1 MQRVTRDV
9 ITDLWPLYAAGE
21 ASADS
26 RALIESFLQDDPEFS
41 RTLHELERERL
52 PRPDVPVLAPNEEL
66 KTLARLRRRIRGPV
80 PLLMFA
86 MIFSCFAFGTLVSDT
101 SFDVSPRRF
110 IVTALI
116 AVCFWAAFLVQ
127 LFKGRREV
135 LIRVRR

>member
-1 MQRVTRDV
+1 MQSVTRDV
-9 ITDLWPLYAAGE
+9 ITDLWPLYTAGE
-21 ASADS
+21 ASADT
-26 RALIESFLQDDPEFS
+26 RALIESFLQDDSEFA

-52 PRPDVPVLAPNEEL
+52 TRPDVPVLAPSEEL
-66 KTLARLRRRIRGPV
+66 RTLARLRRRIRGPV

-110 IVTALI
+110 IITALI
-116 AVCFWAAFLVQ
+116 AVCFWAAFLFQ

>member
-1 MQRVTRDV
+1 VQRVTRDV
-9 ITDLWPLYAAGE
+9 ISDLWPLYAAGE
-21 ASADS
+21 ASADT
-26 RALIESFLQDDPEFS
+26 RTLIENFLQDDPEFA
-41 RTLHELERERL
+41 RTLQELVRERL
-52 PRPDVPVLAPNEEL
+52 PSLEVPALAPDREL
-66 KTLARLRRRIRGPV
+66 ETLTRVRRRMRGPV

-86 MIFSCFAFGTLVSDT
+86 MIFSSLAFGALVSDT

-116 AVCFWAAFLVQ
+116 AVCFWAAFLFR

>member
-9 ITDLWPLYAAGE
+9 ISDLWPLYAAGE
-21 ASADS
+21 ASADT
-26 RALIESFLQDDPEFS
+26 RALVENFLQDDPEFA
-41 RTLHELERERL
+41 RTLQELVLERL
-52 PRPDVPVLAPNEEL
+52 PSLAVPALVPDQEL
-66 KTLARLRRRIRGPV
+66 ETLAQVRRRIRGPI

-86 MIFSCFAFGTLVSDT
+86 MIFSCLAFGTLISDT

-110 IVTALI
+110 IVTAII
-116 AVCFWAAFLVQ
+116 AACFWTAFLFR

>member
-1 MQRVTRDV
+1 VERVTRDV

-21 ASADS
+21 ASADT
-26 RALIESFLQDDPEFS
+26 RTLIESFLQGDPEFAN
-41 RTLHELERERL
+41 TLQELARERL
-52 PRPDVPVLAPNEEL
+52 PMLEVPKLAPDEEL
-66 KTLARLRRRIRGPV
+66 KTLARVRRRIRGPV

-110 IVTALI
+110 IITALI
-116 AVCFWAAFLVQ
+116 AVCFWAAFLFR

-135 LIRVRR
+135 LVRVRR

>member
-9 ITDLWPLYAAGE
+9 ITDLWPLYTAGE
-21 ASADS
+21 ASADT
-26 RALIESFLQDDPEFS
+26 RALIESFLQDDFEFA
-41 RTLHELERERL
+41 RTLQELARERM
-52 PRPDVPVLAPNEEL
+52 PMPEVPKLAPDEEL
-66 KTLARLRRRIRGPV
+66 KTLARIRRRIRGPV
-80 PLLMFA
+80 PLLTFA

-110 IVTALI
+110 IITALI
-116 AVCFWAAFLVQ
+116 AVFFWAAFLFQ